1 MAAVR
6 TSPRRSMARRV
17 VLAVAVVALLGIALL
32 PKTAGCGTGA
42 VGWTCASGPTPDA
55 TSYTVVDAVE
65 PYGIYLLERFVT
77 NSDIRI
83 EYRRETSTLP
93 IPRPSP

>member
-1 MAAVR
+1 M
-6 TSPRRSMARRV
+6 
-17 VLAVAVVALLGIALL
+17 ALLGIALL

-42 VGWTCASGPTPDA
+42 EGWTCASGPTPDA
-55 TSYTVVDAVE
+55 TSYTVVYAVE
-65 PYGIYLLERFVT
+65 PYGVYLLERYVT
-77 NSDIRI
+77 DSDIRI